1 MEYFRTPDGRR
12 WEMTFSDEFEGTE
25 LDLTKWE
32 RGPEVRRQNA
42 GGYWDDAHSY
52 LDGEGHLVLKA
63 SLRED
68 GRPLSGAIR
77 SAGRFEQTYGY
88 FEARMQ
94 LPKTTGYWGA
104 FWVLCR
110 GMGRGLP
117 TAKAGVEIDII
128 ESGECLRKGVNHA
141 IHWGGYRENLR
152 SVSKCLYEGNWYEGW
167 HTYGMAW
174 TKDAYIF
181 YIDGEETWRTS
192 EVEICEVPAYV
203 KVTAEFGTWAGDI
216 KPEELPDRVLV
227 DWVRVYREVEE

>member
-1 MEYFRTPDGRR
+1 MENFTTPDGRR
-12 WEMTFSDEFEGTE
+12 WEMTFCDEFDGTE

-32 RGPEVRRQNA
+32 KGPEVRRQDA

-77 SAGRFEQTYGY
+77 SAGKFEQTYGY

-94 LPKTTGYWGA
+94 LPKTTGYWAA
-104 FWVLCR
+104 FWLLCR

-117 TAKAGVEIDII
+117 SARDGVEIDIL
-128 ESGECLRKGVNHA
+128 ESGECLRGGVNHA

-152 SVSKCLYEGNWYEGW
+152 STSKCFYDGNWYEGW
-167 HTYGMAW
+167 HTYALEW

-181 YIDGEETWRTS
+181 YIDGVETWRNT

-203 KVTAEFGTWAGDI
+203 KLTAEFGTWAGPV
-216 KPEELPDRVLV
+216 KPEGLPDCALV
-227 DWVRVYREVEE
+227 DWVRVYREIEE